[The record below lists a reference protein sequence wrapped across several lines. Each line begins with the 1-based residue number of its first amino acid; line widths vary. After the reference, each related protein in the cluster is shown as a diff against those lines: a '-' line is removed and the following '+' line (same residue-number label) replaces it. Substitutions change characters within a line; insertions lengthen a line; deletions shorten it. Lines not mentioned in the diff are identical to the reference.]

1 MAARILVVDDEPSIV
16 KLVATTLSARGYEI
30 ITGYNGEEAV
40 DKATLNHPDL
50 IILDIMMPKMDGKE
64 ARKRLLANPKTKDIP
79 VIHLSAVGEFEGQLD
94 AMHSGITDYIT
105 KPFSPKELAE
115 HVEMILDPKRRDE
128 LLKMQHAK
136 TGKLSTI
143 VNIMHRD
150 R

>member
-16 KLVATTLSARGYEI
+16 KLVTTTLSARGYEI

-40 DKATLNHPDL
+40 DKATLHHPDL

-64 ARKRLLANPKTKDIP
+64 ARKKLLSNPKTKDIP
-79 VIHLSAVGEFEGQLD
+79 VIHLSAVGEFDSQLD
-94 AMHSGITDYIT
+94 AMQHGITDYIT

-128 LLKMQHAK
+128 LLKMQHQK

>member
-16 KLVATTLSARGYEI
+16 KLVTTTLSARGYEI

-40 DKATLNHPDL
+40 DKATLHHPDL

-64 ARKRLLANPKTKDIP
+64 ARQKLLSNPKTEDIP
-79 VIHLSAVGEFEGQLD
+79 VIHLSAVGEFDSQLD
-94 AMHSGITDYIT
+94 AMQHGITDYIT

-128 LLKMQHAK
+128 LLKMQHQK

>member
-1 MAARILVVDDEPSIV
+1 MTTRILVVDDEPSIV
-16 KLVATTLSARGYEI
+16 KLVTTTLSSRGYEI
-30 ITGYNGEEAV
+30 ITAYNGEEAV
-40 DKATLNHPDL
+40 DKAMLHHPDL

-64 ARKRLLANPKTKDIP
+64 ARKRLLADPKTKNIP

-94 AMHSGITDYIT
+94 AMQHGITDYIT

>member
-105 KPFSPKELAE
+105 KPVSPKELAE